1 MHFCNYTL
9 RLALPQEPWN
19 LWSQG
24 EEVVFGEEEDSEVVV
39 VEKQVY

>member
-1 MHFCNYTL
+1 
-9 RLALPQEPWN
+9 LALPQEPWS

-24 EEVVFGEEEDSEVVV
+24 EEVKVGEEEDEVVVV